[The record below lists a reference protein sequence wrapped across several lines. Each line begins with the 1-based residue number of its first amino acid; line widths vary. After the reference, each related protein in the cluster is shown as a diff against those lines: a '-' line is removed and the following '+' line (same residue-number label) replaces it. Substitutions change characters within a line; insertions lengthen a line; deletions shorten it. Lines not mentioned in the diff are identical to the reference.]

1 LRLRRHLTVLIT
13 KFYYLN
19 LKSMAQLVTI
29 INFTNP
35 IWPTDIKEHYCIMR
49 TIIIHQLGLKL
60 NMVSPRVF
68 VLWPLIFLILISD
81 LPKLVMDKSVPI
93 LYADDTSISLSHSDP
108 SNFNNN
114 INTVFKILS
123 EWFKQNLICLIL
135 PKPNLLIPPPPPP
148 QQQQQ

>member
-1 LRLRRHLTVLIT
+1 
-13 KFYYLN
+13 
-19 LKSMAQLVTI
+19 
-29 INFTNP
+29 
-35 IWPTDIKEHYCIMR
+35 
-49 TIIIHQLGLKL
+49 
-60 NMVSPRVF
+60 
-68 VLWPLIFLILISD
+68 
-81 LPKLVMDKSVPI
+81 MDKSVPI